1 MSETAS
7 ASKTERRKSETRP
20 KNLSNPEEKEGKRRK
35 KRKKK
40 MGNEGRKE
48 EGEGERWKARS
59 LSIRATFSLKGH
71 PREWHGTDMVKSY
84 SAKEVTWKRHGN
96 RGSFINKEGERPAEE
111 GKETQSIFFLIF
123 PLSAFKCF
131 IFYISNIQ
139 QYSAIFSNIQQYDIA
154 CNYRNVQKRKMQ
166 LSLKSSSKG
175 LDHNCM
181 QFEVL
186 QQCFY
191 MTCKESAI
199 SEKAW
204 RVKERRHDYKI
215 SMCQPQQKHFLWQD

>member
-1 MSETAS
+1 
-7 ASKTERRKSETRP
+7 
-20 KNLSNPEEKEGKRRK
+20 
-35 KRKKK
+35 